1 MLQMKYIKKN
11 PCNLNDYREF
21 GGDEWARTI
30 DLMRVKIRMEI
41 QLMLWDTFWPRL
53 VWTRFLFEALCF
65 VVPSAFF
72 RFWVS

>member
-41 QLMLWDTFWPRL
+41 QLMLSDIF
-53 VWTRFLFEALCF
+53 
-65 VVPSAFF
+65 
-72 RFWVS
+72 